1 MALNWNSIRAEHVT
15 RACEHLIAGEQAPRP
30 KASGIVVEF
39 RGKRLPAK
47 EVVRV
52 AYLLANNLNLDT
64 AVRFASGEGT
74 IQRLRRLGFR
84 AGRLQEEAEALGRQV
99 PPGS

>member
-15 RACEHLIAGEQAPRP
+15 RACEHLIAGEQTPRA
-30 KASGIVVEF
+30 KARSIVVEF

-74 IQRLRRLGFR
+74 IQRLRRLGFN
-84 AGRLQEEAEALGRQV
+84 AGRLQEETAALGRQAQ
-99 PPGS
+99 PES